1 MKKPEIKIQL
11 IHLDGPFK
19 GQIAE
24 YLSEVVTFGRHP
36 DCHVVFPED
45 LRGISR
51 RHAEI
56 RREGN
61 RFLLRDTSTNGTQIN
76 GQQLKETI
84 LKSGDVLI
92 FGPGGP
98 KISFLT
104 AIVTED
110 EASSI
115 RAEGEP
121 PPEAASVMPPPSPVS
136 FAAPVNIPLPA
147 RQQPPPGFAPSVQ
160 SRSFAVPKEK
170 TSTPLVIQYG
180 AQLKVFKTLPITLGK
195 GSQCDYPI
203 EHAAILER
211 HAQVFFDQ
219 GQYWVQDLTGRNLL
233 TVNTQVVQAPTP
245 LLPDMH
251 LSLSPQGP
259 KFQFLEG
266 GRLVEVT
273 APQGAPQGAGHIP
286 MTGPLQAAPQER
298 QRDGGRNTVLIV
310 GGILALIV
318 AVGLVVL
325 LLQRYGTQLREFISP
340 FLRG

>member
-56 RREGN
+56 RRDGN
-61 RFLLRDTSTNGTQIN
+61 RFLLRDTSTNGTQVN
-76 GQQLKETI
+76 GQQLKEAF
-84 LKSGDVLI
+84 LKNGDVLI
-92 FGPGGP
+92 FGPGGL

-104 AIVTED
+104 AIVTEE
-110 EASSI
+110 EALAL
-115 RAEGEP
+115 RVEEKA
-121 PPEAASVMPPPSPVS
+121 PPEAASAMPSPSPVS
-136 FAAPVNIPLPA
+136 FAAPMNIPLPA
-147 RQQPPPGFAPSVQ
+147 RQHAPPIFAPSVP
-160 SRSFAVPKEK
+160 SRPAAVPGEK

-180 AQLKVFKTLPITLGK
+180 AQLKIFKTLPITLGK
-195 GSQCDYPI
+195 GGQCDCPI
-203 EHAAILER
+203 DHAAILER
-211 HAQVFFDQ
+211 HAQIFFDQ

-245 LLPDMH
+245 LPPDAS

-259 KFQFLEG
+259 RFQFLEG
-266 GRLVEVT
+266 GRLVEVS
-273 APQGAPQGAGHIP
+273 APQGGPQGAGHIP
-286 MTGPLQAAPQER
+286 MAGPPQAPQER
-298 QRDGGRNTVLIV
+298 QRDGGRNTILIV

-325 LLQRYGTQLREFISP
+325 LLQRYGTQFREFISP